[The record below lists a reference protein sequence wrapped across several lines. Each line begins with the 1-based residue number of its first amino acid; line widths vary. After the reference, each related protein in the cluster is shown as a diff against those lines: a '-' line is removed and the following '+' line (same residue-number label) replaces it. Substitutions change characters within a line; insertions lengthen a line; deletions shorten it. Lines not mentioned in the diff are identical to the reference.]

1 MTSLRDLLSHLKTE
15 EEIMFCAQQQ
25 EVLGLGTGRHLSPVL
40 LLLFRTFLSHP
51 CHTASCFTACWSWG
65 IPVITECVCC
75 QQQPW
80 TAYHTLTNTQHW
92 ADAELCKVPIYL
104 RWNRLCKT
112 HVTALL
118 NNLFQDNV
126 VCVLCMCMFAYAIVK
141 IVIFY

>member
-1 MTSLRDLLSHLKTE
+1 MKAVLWIFMYFSLRDLLSHLKTE

-25 EVLGLGTGRHLSPVL
+25 EVLGWALGSGQGTTCHLSCSCYSAH
-40 LLLFRTFLSHP
+40 F
-51 CHTASCFTACWSWG
+51 CHILATLPPCFTACWSWG

-126 VCVLCMCMFAYAIVK
+126 VL
-141 IVIFY
+141 